1 MHHYACNFDYIFLM
15 TNNWHKDT
23 RDRLS
28 FIGGANGENMNWN
41 SFPWR
46 FGLETWREELNENNE
61 TNIRTQI
68 KRHKM
73 PQLHLFFVLFFALWH
88 RVCAYSMFLLCLLL
102 TAGVLDIIC
111 KLMKRL
117 KSGFSRIMFPIY
129 RKRFKTWGHV
139 ELKKSCLRFCLLKC
153 WFYK

>member
-61 TNIRTQI
+61 TNIHTQI

-73 PQLHLFFVLFFALWH
+73 PQLHLFFVLFFCFVAP
-88 RVCAYSMFLLCLLL
+88 SLCLFVVFAMLVADRGR
-102 TAGVLDIIC
+102 TWHNMQIDEAI
-111 KLMKRL
+111 KKRIQPHYVSYL
-117 KSGFSRIMFPIY
+117 SEEI
-129 RKRFKTWGHV
+129 
-139 ELKKSCLRFCLLKC
+139 
-153 WFYK
+153 